1 MSETVYKTLGEILE
15 RIAQDGIEGK
25 AMLDLAEAGIKER
38 TEDAAQHMERALALY
53 QQANIEVEAAR
64 VHLSKAYFDIRVR
77 GLIPWPDADE
87 MIIRVTTARDRL
99 LGKDGP
105 GLRRQKKHEK
115 EQARKDGGTDCHGA
129 EGASQ

>member
-1 MSETVYKTLGEILE
+1 MEETVFKTLGEILE
-15 RIAQDGIEGK
+15 QIAKDGSEPN
-25 AMLDLAEAGIKER
+25 AMLEMAEAGVKAR
-38 TEDAAQHMERALALY
+38 TEDAARHMERALALF

-64 VHLSKAYFDIRVR
+64 VHLSKALFDIQVR

-105 GLRRQKKHEK
+105 GLRRQKKREQ
-115 EQARKDGGTDCHGA
+115 EQAKKDGGAG
-129 EGASQ
+129 GR